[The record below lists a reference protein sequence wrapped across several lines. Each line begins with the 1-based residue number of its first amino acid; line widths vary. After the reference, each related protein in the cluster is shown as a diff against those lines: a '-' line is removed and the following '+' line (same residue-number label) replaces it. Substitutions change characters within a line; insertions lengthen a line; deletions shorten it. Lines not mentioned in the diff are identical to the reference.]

1 MSRQAAQG
9 TIDAGEVER
18 FDALAE
24 RWWDPEGPMK
34 PLHGMNPV
42 RLRFIREQA
51 LAHFGRDGRCVS
63 PFEGLDLV
71 DVGCGGGLL
80 SEPMARLGARV
91 TGLDPATRNIGVA
104 RAHAARMELAIDYRD
119 QTIESVVEAGERFDM
134 VMALEVIEHVA
145 DAPAFLGALSKAAK
159 PGGLVVMSTL
169 NRSLRAFGAAII
181 GAEYVLRWLPRGT
194 HDWNKFVRPEELAQG
209 LERAGL
215 PVLEMRGMAP
225 DLMNGGWRL
234 SGDMAVNYIVAA
246 ARPR

>member
-1 MSRQAAQG
+1 
-9 TIDAGEVER
+9 
-18 FDALAE
+18 
-24 RWWDPEGPMK
+24 
-34 PLHGMNPV
+34 
-42 RLRFIREQA
+42 
-51 LAHFGRDGRCVS
+51 
-63 PFEGLDLV
+63 
-71 DVGCGGGLL
+71 
-80 SEPMARLGARV
+80 MARLGARV

>member
-1 MSRQAAQG
+1 MSSQAAHG
-9 TIDAGEVER
+9 TIDAAEVER

-51 LAHFGRDGRCVS
+51 LAHFGRDGRSVS
-63 PFEGLDLV
+63 PLEGLSLV
-71 DVGCGGGLL
+71 DVGCGGGIL
-80 SEPMARLGARV
+80 SEPLSRLGAHV
-91 TGLDPATRNIGVA
+91 TGLDPATRNIEVA
-104 RAHAARMELAIDYRD
+104 RAHAASMELGIDYRA
-119 QTIESVVEAGERFDM
+119 QTIESVVAAGESFDM
-134 VMALEVIEHVA
+134 VMALEVVEHVA
-145 DAPAFLGALSKAAK
+145 DVPSFLDALSKAAK

-194 HDWNKFVRPEELAQG
+194 HDWNKFVRPEELSEG

-215 PVLEMRGMAP
+215 PVLEMRGMVP

-234 SGDMAVNYIVAA
+234 SADMAVNYIVAA